1 MVFKFIKKLAL
12 YVLICMSIVTGL
24 LETQGR
30 YIDSFYKKFT
40 TPKVNSIIIGD
51 SRGLQD
57 LMPSVINKSMSSAN
71 FSLPI
76 YNYSFTI
83 EQARVGPLYRKSALK
98 KLTQK
103 DTKGLFIISLTPM
116 MLSSYV
122 KNSNESG
129 EFSEAGYPPHNMHF
143 VDKRPNYEYFIKNIN
158 YFEFKAVFKRD
169 YILEDDGWLKIN
181 HLSYDKH
188 RLGEWKKIQMDR
200 FKEMAHV
207 SKPSEYRMKS
217 LDTLVKTLKKYGDV
231 YLLRSPIDEDF
242 LDLENTYFKDF
253 NEKINQ
259 VANANNIKYFNFGA
273 TTNSHYFAFDG
284 HHLDVKSAELF
295 SKHVCD
301 SILKYK

>member
-1 MVFKFIKKLAL
+1 MVLKFVKKLAL
-12 YVLICMSIVTGL
+12 YVLICLGIITFV

-30 YIDSFYKKFT
+30 YIDLFYKKFT

-51 SRGLQD
+51 SRGIQD
-57 LMPSVINKSMSSAN
+57 LVPHVINKSMSSTD

-83 EQARVGPLYRKSALK
+83 DQARIGPLYRKSVLK
-98 KLTQK
+98 KITQT
-103 DTKGLFIISLTPM
+103 DTKGLFLISLTPM
-116 MLSSYV
+116 MLSSYI

-129 EFSEAGYPPHNMHF
+129 EFSEAGQPPHNMHF
-143 VDKRPNYEYFIKNIN
+143 VDKKPNYEYFIKNIN
-158 YFEFKAVFKRD
+158 YFEFKAIFKRD

-181 HLSYDKH
+181 HLDHNKH
-188 RLGEWKKIQMDR
+188 RLNAWKKIQMDG
-200 FKEMAHV
+200 FKKMAKM

-231 YLLRSPIDEDF
+231 YLLRSPIDADF

-259 VANANNIKYFNFGA
+259 VANANNIRYFNFGA

-284 HHLDVKSAELF
+284 HHLDIKSAELF
-295 SKHVCD
+295 TKHVCD

>member
-1 MVFKFIKKLAL
+1 
-12 YVLICMSIVTGL
+12 
-24 LETQGR
+24 
-30 YIDSFYKKFT
+30 
-40 TPKVNSIIIGD
+40 
-51 SRGLQD
+51 
-57 LMPSVINKSMSSAN
+57 
-71 FSLPI
+71 
-76 YNYSFTI
+76 
-83 EQARVGPLYRKSALK
+83 
-98 KLTQK
+98 
-103 DTKGLFIISLTPM
+103 M

-129 EFSEAGYPPHNMHF
+129 EFTEAGHPPHNMHF
-143 VDKRPNYEYFIKNIN
+143 VDKKPNYEYFIKNIN
-158 YFEFKAVFKRD
+158 YFEFKAVFKKD

-188 RLGEWKKIQMDR
+188 RLNAWKKIQMNG

-284 HHLDVKSAELF
+284 HHLDIKSAELF
-295 SKHVCD
+295 TKHVCD